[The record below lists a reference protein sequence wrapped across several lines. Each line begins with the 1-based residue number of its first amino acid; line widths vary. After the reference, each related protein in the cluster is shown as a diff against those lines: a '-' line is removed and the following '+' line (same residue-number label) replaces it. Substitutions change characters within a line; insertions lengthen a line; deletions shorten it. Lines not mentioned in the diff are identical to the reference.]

1 MTEPHDQSEV
11 KTEISALTKQIGEL
25 RKEVGLC
32 NGIAARSGAMKEK
45 LEAVRQ
51 ETRKEKEGNSH
62 EHIRRS
68 R

>member
-1 MTEPHDQSEV
+1 MNNLNT
-11 KTEISALTKQIGEL
+11 LY
-25 RKEVGLC
+25 KEVGLC
-32 NGIAARSGAMKEK
+32 DGIAARSGAMKEK
-45 LEAVRQ
+45 LETVRQ